1 MSEAMKKK
9 RVSPYLY
16 CGEGTYDDKYII
28 SLLERTMTDIKIPNG
43 TKKISSYALSTKTLK
58 SVDMPDSIEQIDNGA
73 FLNCQS
79 LSLSK
84 LPENLKIIG
93 DQTFFNC
100 MCISISKM
108 PINLQ
113 AIGVQAFANCTG
125 IKKVYFYSTPTLK
138 AGLFANCN
146 NITDIYVP
154 WSSGEVANAP
164 WGAENATIHYD
175 TLYDSDGEPIN

>member
-1 MSEAMKKK
+1 MSSSMKKK

-16 CGEGTYDDKYII
+16 ERNGGYDDNYVIG
-28 SLLERTMTDIKIPNG
+28 LLERTMTDIKIPNG

-58 SVDMPDSIEQIDNGA
+58 SVDMPGSIERIDNGA

-93 DQTFFNC
+93 DQTFFGC

-138 AGLFANCN
+138 AGPFVNCN

-164 WGAENATIHYD
+164 WGATNATIHYN
-175 TLYDSDGEPIN
+175 TVYGENGEVIE